1 MICSR
6 SSLLEEQ
13 SEWLLVGL
21 QMPNNQGYNRP
32 LQHAKYQECMDIE
45 CNRKQSSV
53 HDIEGQMDHDNQ
65 KYALLAVI
73 KDPGDVNR
81 KGQHKKEV

>member
-13 SEWLLVGL
+13 SEWFLVGL
-21 QMPNNQGYNRP
+21 QMPNNQRYKCP

-45 CNRKQSSV
+45 GNEKQSSI
-53 HDIEGQMDHDNQ
+53 HNIEGQMDHNNQ
-65 KYALLAVI
+65 EYVKAL
-73 KDPGDVNR
+73 K
-81 KGQHKKEV
+81 